1 MICNVCGERKPAGCA
16 KIKAMIFKL
25 FLGFLDVSAFFARQ
39 AFAEAGNA
47 GVPGGDISANPTVPG
62 GDISAHP
69 TVPDGET
76 INLPNPLGGCSKSP
90 AEGGGLLC
98 VAGNIIDALFK
109 ISIPIVAIMVLVG
122 GFQIMTAGGNAEKIS
137 SGRKT
142 ILYAA
147 VGFVIVLLAE
157 SVVSII
163 QSVIGGGS

>member
-1 MICNVCGERKPAGCA
+1 
-16 KIKAMIFKL
+16 MIFKL
-25 FLGFLDVSAFFARQ
+25 LIGFLSVTAFFSRQ
-39 AFAEAGNA
+39 AFAAPLGTAGEPLGTA
-47 GVPGGDISANPTVPG
+47 GSDTDI
-62 GDISAHP
+62 I
-69 TVPDGET
+69 
-76 INLPNPLGGCSKSP
+76 LPNPIGGCSKSP

-122 GFQIMTAGGNAEKIS
+122 GFQIMTAGGNAEKVS